1 MLFCVT
7 FHVGMRDAWML
18 QETGFG
24 CCWRFAGKGISQE
37 EGSNRLAFS
46 STNVAGRLEQ
56 LNLNTQT

>member
-1 MLFCVT
+1 MLLCVT
-7 FHVGMRDAWML
+7 FNVGMRDAWML

-46 STNVAGRLEQ
+46 FTNVAGRLE
-56 LNLNTQT
+56 